1 LRAFC
6 RSITIHEVVILRL
19 SKLLVVPLFAPLVA
33 CTGTV
38 DASNSPD
45 ADSSEVAA
53 AIAIDTTSYADEAAP
68 AHTTAV
74 ARFIRARSSVDDAT
88 MHMLGAAL
96 DLPPVGTCSGISTH
110 VENAGQA
117 VELVDVGAI
126 DVDIAGQNLSLTP
139 RHLPDMDDLVW
150 GVVYSARADGTESA
164 VSGPTSPRAGFP
176 SVALRVAGSKDVGA
190 FSIDVANVEA
200 PANVTFDGDAL
211 APILLRGNEDL
222 HASWTP
228 IPQSADVIYFEV
240 DNGTETLVCAYDDRG
255 SADLPASLF
264 ATRSGSLTIHRLHRE
279 LVTAHGIDDGEAR
292 FDFARVYDFV
302 SP

>member
-1 LRAFC
+1 M
-6 RSITIHEVVILRL
+6 ILRL
-19 SKLLVVPLFAPLVA
+19 SKLLVVPLLAPLVA

-74 ARFIRARSSVDDAT
+74 ARFIRARSSVDDGT
-88 MHMLGAAL
+88 MHMLGAGL
-96 DLPPVGTCSGISTH
+96 DLPPVGTCSGISPRA
-110 VENAGQA
+110 ESAGQA
-117 VELVDVGAI
+117 VELMDVGAI
-126 DVDIAGQNLSLTP
+126 DVDIAGHDSFLAP

-150 GVVYSARADGTESA
+150 GVVYSARTDATETA
-164 VSGPTSPRAGFP
+164 INGPISI
-176 SVALRVAGSKDVGA
+176 RVGGSKDVGA

-228 IPQSADVIYFEV
+228 IPQSADVIYFDV

-279 LVTAHGIDDGEAR
+279 VVTAHGIDDGEAR
-292 FDFARVYDFV
+292 FDFARVYDFI